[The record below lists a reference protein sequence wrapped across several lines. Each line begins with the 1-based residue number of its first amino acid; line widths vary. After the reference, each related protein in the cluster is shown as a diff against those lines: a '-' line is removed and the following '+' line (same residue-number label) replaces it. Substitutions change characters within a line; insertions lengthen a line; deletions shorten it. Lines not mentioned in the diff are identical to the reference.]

1 MIYKNANI
9 NQKIWERLN
18 DYLIKDKLPNALLF
32 HGYDGVGKEA
42 CAIEFATIINCN
54 NKMAHASCGECISCV
69 KMKKMQHGNIK
80 LIHPMPRLKSK
91 TSSGSPLENLSKTEI
106 ENYTEQLILKS
117 NNPYYKINLPNSNSI
132 LINSIRYLKKELQLS
147 SIEKGWNI
155 VLILDAD
162 RLSYP
167 SNVSANALLKILEE
181 PPEKTL
187 FILTTSNYSK
197 IIDTI
202 KSRCQEIFFPPL
214 STEYI
219 LKSLK
224 NDLTYNDNYIIST
237 ISNGNMN
244 IAIKLSDSIGD
255 IYNDLKLF
263 INACY
268 TPNYKYNEKIV
279 NRVNVLKRGENY
291 ELILFFRIITIYFK
305 DLFVFS
311 KSRDLKYVVYKNLDK
326 HYQKM
331 TKHYNNT
338 RWEIC
343 IDILDNTQNNIMKN
357 SSVPLSI
364 HGMLIEIKK
373 NISNKSEIIPFSIN
387 SWLQNK

>member
-1 MIYKNANI
+1 MIYNNINI

-18 DYLIKDKLPNALLF
+18 NYLIKDKLPNALLF
-32 HGYDGVGKEA
+32 HGYEGVGKEA
-42 CAIEFATIINCN
+42 CAIEFAAIINCAN
-54 NKMAHASCGECISCV
+54 NKNNASCGKCTSCI

-80 LIHPMPRLKSK
+80 LIHPMPRLKNK
-91 TSSGSPLENLSKTEI
+91 KSSESPLANLSKTEI
-106 ENYTEQLILKS
+106 EKYTKQLMLKVT
-117 NNPYYKINLPNSNSI
+117 NPYYKINLPNSNSI
-132 LINSIRYLKKELQLS
+132 LVNSIRHLKKELQLS
-147 SIEKGWNI
+147 SIEKGWNV

-162 RLSYP
+162 KLSYP
-167 SNVSANALLKILEE
+167 TNVSANALLKILEE
-181 PPEKTL
+181 PPKKTL

-202 KSRCQEIFFPPL
+202 KSRCQEVFFPPL
-214 STEYI
+214 PIEYI
-219 LKSLK
+219 FKSLENNLSD
-224 NDLTYNDNYIIST
+224 NDKFIIST

-244 IAIKLSDSIGD
+244 IALKLNNSISD

-268 TPNYKYNEKIV
+268 TPHYKYNEEII
-279 NRVNVLKRGENY
+279 NRVNTFKRNEND

-331 TKHYNNT
+331 TKHYHNT
-338 RWEIC
+338 RWEVC
-343 IDILDNTQNNIMKN
+343 IDILNNTQNNIMRN

-364 HGMLIEIKK
+364 YGMLIEIKE
-373 NISNKSEIIPFSIN
+373 NISNNSKIVPFNIN
-387 SWLQNK
+387 GWLENK